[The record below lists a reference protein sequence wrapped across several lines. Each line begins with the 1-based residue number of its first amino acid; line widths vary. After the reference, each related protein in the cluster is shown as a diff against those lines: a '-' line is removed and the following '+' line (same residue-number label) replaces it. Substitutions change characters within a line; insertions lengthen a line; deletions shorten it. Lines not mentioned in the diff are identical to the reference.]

1 MIREADVIP
10 DDLYYLGLFHLN
22 LTSIGKSHEIFK
34 QKPDSIIL
42 GTKESLTLWTLCFRK
57 KKTVI
62 F

>member
-34 QKPDSIIL
+34 QKPDSTVL
-42 GTKESLTLWTLCFRK
+42 GIKEFPTMDSLFQEKDL
-57 KKTVI
+57 I